1 MGFDVRNIDLSD
13 IVRAGKQDRK
23 ADFQY
28 GSDVVSKPQK
38 PLEGITAQ
46 QRKRNQEIGDV
57 LNIGAGTRCAHCGF
71 LHFMWRAT
79 CGACDKPMEYNMG
92 HRDETKRL

>member
-28 GSDVVSKPQK
+28 GGDVVSKPQK
-38 PLEGITAQ
+38 PLEGVTAQ

-57 LNIGAGTRCAHCGF
+57 LNIGAGTRCTDCGF

-79 CGACDKPMEYNMG
+79 CGACEKPMEYNMG
-92 HRDETKRL
+92 HRDDTKRL